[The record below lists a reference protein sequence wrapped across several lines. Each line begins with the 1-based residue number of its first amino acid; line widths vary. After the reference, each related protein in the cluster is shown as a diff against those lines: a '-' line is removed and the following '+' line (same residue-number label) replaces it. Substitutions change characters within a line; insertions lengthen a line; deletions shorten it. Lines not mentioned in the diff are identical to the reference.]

1 MTLTTINLAALGQ
14 TVNLGTEVT
23 GTLPTGNGGTGSTA
37 TTFVNAASNVTGTLP
52 VPNGGTGL
60 ASGTTDQLLKF
71 TGTTTLASSAISTGK
86 VLQCL
91 SYTQG
96 AATVTSSTSY
106 VNFSSMLVTITPSA
120 TNSKILIFH
129 SAPATVYTDNN
140 SNLGQV
146 AIFRDSTNITTLG
159 HNSSYAAYSSTD
171 YHNGASIIYLDSPNS
186 TSALSYRVKV
196 ATDNSGLQF
205 VYGSHYSN
213 GSQPDQ
219 SSLTCMEI
227 GA

>member
-1 MTLTTINLAALGQ
+1 MAFATIDVTKGI
-14 TVNLGTEVT
+14 T
-23 GTLPTGNGGTGSTA
+23 GTI
-37 TTFVNAASNVTGTLP
+37 P
-52 VPNGGTGL
+52 VANGGTGL
-60 ASGTTDQLLKF
+60 ASGTTGEFLKF
-71 TGTTTLASSAISTGK
+71 TGSTAIGTGEAGGGK

-120 TNSKILIFH
+120 TNSKILILH

-146 AIFRDSTNITTLG
+146 AIFRGSTNITTLG
-159 HNSSYAAYSSTD
+159 HNSSYAAYSATD

-186 TSALSYRVKV
+186 TSALEYRVKV

-213 GSQPDQ
+213 GGQPDQ

-227 GA
+227 AA

>member
-1 MTLTTINLAALGQ
+1 MALTRLGLNQSINL
-14 TVNLGTEVT
+14 
-23 GTLPTGNGGTGSTA
+23 
-37 TTFVNAASNVTGTLP
+37 ASNVTGTLATGNLPTVP
-52 VPNGGTGL
+52 VTKGGTGL
-60 ASGTTDQLLKF
+60 TSGTTDQILKF
-71 TGTTTLASSAISTGK
+71 TGSTTIASAAEAAGGK

-120 TNSKILIFH
+120 TNSKILILH

-159 HNSSYAAYSSTD
+159 HNSSYAAYSATD

-186 TSALSYRVKV
+186 TSALEYRVKV

>member
-1 MTLTTINLAALGQ
+1 MALSKIDVSKMITGVTPLT
-14 TVNLGTEVT
+14 
-23 GTLPTGNGGTGSTA
+23 NGGTGGTSIPA
-37 TTFVNAASNVTGTLP
+37 TNLASGVTGTLP
-52 VPNGGTGL
+52 VGSGGTGL
-60 ASGTTDQLLKF
+60 TSGTTDQLLKF

>member
-1 MTLTTINLAALGQ
+1 MAFATIDMTKGI
-14 TVNLGTEVT
+14 T
-23 GTLPTGNGGTGSTA
+23 GTI
-37 TTFVNAASNVTGTLP
+37 P
-52 VPNGGTGL
+52 VANGGTGL
-60 ASGTTDQLLKF
+60 ASGTTGQFLKF
-71 TGTTTLASSAISTGK
+71 TGSTAIGTGEAGGGK

-120 TNSKILIFH
+120 ASSKILILH

-140 SNLGQV
+140 NNLGQV
-146 AIFRDSTNITTLG
+146 AIFRGSTNITTLG
-159 HNSSYAAYSSTD
+159 HNSSYAAYSATD

-186 TSALSYRVKV
+186 TSAIEYRVKV
-196 ATDNSGLQF
+196 STDNAALQF

-213 GSQPDQ
+213 GGQPDQ

-227 GA
+227 AA

>member
-1 MTLTTINLAALGQ
+1 MAFATI
-14 TVNLGTEVT
+14 GTA
-23 GTLPTGNGGTGSTA
+23 GIQAQSIDLSTK
-37 TTFVNAASNVTGTLP
+37 VTGTLP
-52 VPNGGTGL
+52 VPNGGLGI
-60 ASGTTDQLLKF
+60 ASGTTGQFLKF
-71 TGTTTLASSAISTGK
+71 TGTETLAPAEAGGGK

-120 TNSKILIFH
+120 ANSKILILH

-146 AIFRDSTNITTLG
+146 AIFRGSTNITTLG
-159 HNSSYAAYSSTD
+159 HNSSYAAYSATD

-186 TSALSYRVKV
+186 TSALEYRVKV

-213 GSQPDQ
+213 GGQPDQ

-227 GA
+227 AA

>member
-1 MTLTTINLAALGQ
+1 MALTRLGLNQSINL
-14 TVNLGTEVT
+14 
-23 GTLPTGNGGTGSTA
+23 
-37 TTFVNAASNVTGTLP
+37 ASNVTGTLATGNLPTVP
-52 VPNGGTGL
+52 VTKGGTGL
-60 ASGTTDQLLKF
+60 TSGTTDQILKF
-71 TGTTTLASSAISTGK
+71 TGSTTIASAAEAAGGK

-91 SYTQG
+91 SYAQG

-120 TNSKILIFH
+120 TNSKILILH

-159 HNSSYAAYSSTD
+159 HNSSYAAYSATD

-186 TSALSYRVKV
+186 TSALEYRVKV

-213 GSQPDQ
+213 GGQPDQ

-227 GA
+227 AA

>member
-1 MTLTTINLAALGQ
+1 MALTTIKNL
-14 TVNLGTEVT
+14 NLT
-23 GTLPTGNGGTGSTA
+23 S
-37 TTFVNAASNVTGTLP
+37 SVTGTLP
-52 VPNGGTGL
+52 VANGGTGL
-60 ASGTTDQLLKF
+60 ASGTTDQILKF
-71 TGTTTLASSAISTGK
+71 TGTTTLASAAEAAGGK

-120 TNSKILIFH
+120 ANSKILILH

-146 AIFRDSTNITTLG
+146 AIFRGSTNITTLG
-159 HNSSYAAYSSTD
+159 HNSSYAAYSATD

-186 TSALSYRVKV
+186 TSALEYRVKV

-213 GSQPDQ
+213 GGQPDQ

-227 GA
+227 AA

>member
-1 MTLTTINLAALGQ
+1 MALTRLGLNQSINL
-14 TVNLGTEVT
+14 
-23 GTLPTGNGGTGSTA
+23 
-37 TTFVNAASNVTGTLP
+37 ASNVTGTLATGNLPTVP
-52 VPNGGTGL
+52 VTKGGTGL
-60 ASGTTDQLLKF
+60 TSGTTDQILKF
-71 TGTTTLASSAISTGK
+71 TGSTTIASAAEAAGGK

-120 TNSKILIFH
+120 TNSKILILH

-159 HNSSYAAYSSTD
+159 HNSSYAAYSATD

-186 TSALSYRVKV
+186 TSALEYRVKV

-213 GSQPDQ
+213 GGQPDQ

-227 GA
+227 AA

>member
-1 MTLTTINLAALGQ
+1 
-14 TVNLGTEVT
+14 
-23 GTLPTGNGGTGSTA
+23 
-37 TTFVNAASNVTGTLP
+37 
-52 VPNGGTGL
+52 
-60 ASGTTDQLLKF
+60 
-71 TGTTTLASSAISTGK
+71 
-86 VLQCL
+86 
-91 SYTQG
+91 
-96 AATVTSSTSY
+96 
-106 VNFSSMLVTITPSA
+106 MLVTITPSA
-120 TNSKILIFH
+120 TNSKILILH

-159 HNSSYAAYSSTD
+159 HNSSYAAYSATD

-186 TSALSYRVKV
+186 TSALEYRVKV

-213 GSQPDQ
+213 GGQPDQ

-227 GA
+227 AA

>member
-1 MTLTTINLAALGQ
+1 MALSKIDVSKMITGVAPLA
-14 TVNLGTEVT
+14 
-23 GTLPTGNGGTGSTA
+23 NGGTGGTSIPA
-37 TTFVNAASNVTGTLP
+37 TNLASGVTGTLP
-52 VPNGGTGL
+52 VGSGGTGL
-60 ASGTTDQLLKF
+60 TSGTTDQLLKF
-71 TGTTTLASSAISTGK
+71 TGSTTLASSAISTGK
-86 VLQCL
+86 LLQCL

-120 TNSKILIFH
+120 ANSKILILH

-146 AIFRDSTNITTLG
+146 AIFRGSTNITTLG
-159 HNSSYAAYSSTD
+159 HNSSYAAYSATD

-186 TSALSYRVKV
+186 TSALEYRVKV
-196 ATDNSGLQF
+196 KVDNGNLQF

-213 GSQPDQ
+213 GGQPKQ
-219 SSLTCMEI
+219 STLIAMEI
-227 GA
+227 AA

>member
-1 MTLTTINLAALGQ
+1 MALTTVKNL
-14 TVNLGTEVT
+14 NLT
-23 GTLPTGNGGTGSTA
+23 S
-37 TTFVNAASNVTGTLP
+37 SVTGTLP
-52 VPNGGTGL
+52 VANGGTGL
-60 ASGTTDQLLKF
+60 ASGTTDQILKF
-71 TGTTTLASSAISTGK
+71 TGTTTLASAAEAAGGK

-120 TNSKILIFH
+120 TNSKILILH

-159 HNSSYAAYSSTD
+159 HNSSYAAYSATD

-186 TSALSYRVKV
+186 TSALEYRVKV

-213 GSQPDQ
+213 GGQPDQ

-227 GA
+227 AA

>member
-1 MTLTTINLAALGQ
+1 MAFATIDVTKGI
-14 TVNLGTEVT
+14 T
-23 GTLPTGNGGTGSTA
+23 GTI
-37 TTFVNAASNVTGTLP
+37 P
-52 VPNGGTGL
+52 VANGGTGL
-60 ASGTTDQLLKF
+60 ASGTTGEFLKF
-71 TGTTTLASSAISTGK
+71 TGSTAIGTGEAGGGK

-120 TNSKILIFH
+120 TNSKILILH

-159 HNSSYAAYSSTD
+159 HNSSYAAYSATD

-186 TSALSYRVKV
+186 TSALEYRVKV

-213 GSQPDQ
+213 GGQPDQ

-227 GA
+227 AA